1 MIMIRTPKLYSPT
14 INLSPYM
21 SIGIIADRLEV
32 MQQKESTSY
41 RWSDY
46 IKDGAPSSSSVLRRR
61 CHKEDWEAPDRD
73 TITRDCRTKLGEWCF
88 QVSDLCKFQRET
100 VATAMSYLDRFMG
113 TSSPRA
119 RRAMHDK
126 KEFQLV
132 AVTSIY
138 VAVKLFETLAMNAA
152 HLVEIC
158 CGCYTQEDIFEM
170 EQEILK
176 SLSWRLNGP
185 STRAYVNHVLALL
198 ELSTCGFDETVLM
211 PLFDF
216 SAFQADI
223 AVLDYDLSTH
233 NPSTL
238 AVAAIM
244 NSMEGIERRLFPVSS
259 RIQFFSLVAE
269 VVGVSPLSSQVNAAR
284 ARLLELFSEHSGY
297 ELPHIAKVTP
307 VTGSE
312 VHPSFNRRELHDNPS
327 QVSMSSSASKA
338 KQCAQCAY
346 K

>member
-1 MIMIRTPKLYSPT
+1 MIMMITPKLHSPT
-14 INLSPYM
+14 INSSPYV
-21 SIGIIADRLEV
+21 SIGEIAEQLEV
-32 MQQKESTSY
+32 MQQKESTLY
-41 RWSDY
+41 RCSDY
-46 IKDGAPSSSSVLRRR
+46 IKDGAPSSSSVPRHR
-61 CHKEDWEAPDRD
+61 CHKEGWEAQDRD

-113 TSSPRA
+113 TSSSRA

-132 AVTSIY
+132 AVTSVY
-138 VAVKLFETLAMNAA
+138 VAVKLYETLAMDAA
-152 HLVEIC
+152 LLAEIC

-170 EQEILK
+170 EWEILE

-198 ELSTCGFDETVLM
+198 ELSACGFDETILM
-211 PLFDF
+211 PLLDF

-223 AVLDYDLSTH
+223 AVLDYDLSSQGPT
-233 NPSTL
+233 TL

-244 NSMEGIERRLFPVSS
+244 NSMEGIERRLFPISS
-259 RIQFFSLVAE
+259 RIQFFSLIAE
-269 VVGVSPLSSQVNAAR
+269 VVGISPLSSQVNAAR

-297 ELPHIAKVTP
+297 ELSHIAKVAP
-307 VTGSE
+307 VTGPE
-312 VHPSFNRRELHDNPS
+312 VHPSFKRRELHDNPS
-327 QVSMSSSASKA
+327 RVSMSSSASKA
-338 KQCAQCAY
+338 K
-346 K
+346 